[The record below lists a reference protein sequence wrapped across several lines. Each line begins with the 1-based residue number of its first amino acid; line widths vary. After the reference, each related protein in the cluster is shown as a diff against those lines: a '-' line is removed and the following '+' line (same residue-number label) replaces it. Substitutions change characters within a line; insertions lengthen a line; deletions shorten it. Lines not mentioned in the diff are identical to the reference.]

1 MSTEPVDH
9 NNERWSGFF
18 LSEAD
23 AQKALEAM
31 CKKQAENF
39 RIVSAKKELL
49 RKKKDA
55 YLLYKFTIIKA
66 LFDK

>member
-1 MSTEPVDH
+1 MATESVDH
-9 NNERWSGFF
+9 NNDKWSGFF
-18 LSEAD
+18 LTEAD
-23 AQKALEAM
+23 AQKVLEAM
-31 CKKQAENF
+31 CRKQSENF

>member
-9 NNERWSGFF
+9 NNDKWSGFF
-18 LSEAD
+18 LTEAD
-23 AQKALEAM
+23 AQKALDAM

-66 LFDK
+66 LPDK